1 MKKISRILGFGIVFP
16 LIYGFISAQQ
26 PAFIPANESEALYLT
41 SQRRIIPN
49 KYLFLKVDFDALK
62 TFLNQAPHENQMS
75 GGMLFKYPMPDGT
88 TQDFEI
94 WQYDMMEPGLA
105 NQLPGIKTFLGKGK
119 TDPYAVIR
127 LDYTYQGFHGYILSP
142 FGTAAIDPYAF
153 GNTTYYISYFK
164 DDLPNIH
171 APFFE
176 CGVNESV
183 SVENDDDFPEV
194 KSLLPLGTQRRN
206 YRLALA
212 CTGEYATYHGGTVSS
227 VASAMTTAMNRV
239 NGVYEKDLAVRM
251 NLVSNNNS
259 LIFLNAATDPYTN
272 NDGAAMLGQN
282 QTTVTNVIG
291 SANYDIGHV
300 FSTGGGGIASLAS
313 LCDNSVKAQGVT
325 GLPAPTGD
333 PFYIDYVAH
342 EMGHQFNGGHTF
354 NSTAGSCNGNR
365 SANDAY
371 EPGSGSTI
379 MAYAGICSPDNIQN
393 NSDDYFHARSYRTIY
408 TEIVTNEASC
418 PTTTNTGNNPPTVN
432 AGNGGKYVPIST
444 PFKLTAIGNDPDGNA
459 LTYCWEQY
467 DLGNSIP
474 LATNP
479 TSGTPP
485 LFRSFKPDTSATRY
499 FPRLQLVVNNTNDN
513 REKLPTYTRV
523 MTFRCTV
530 RDNVPNGGGISF
542 DTVGY
547 NFTASAGPF
556 LVTAPNNS
564 SAFWISNTTE
574 TVTWDVA
581 NTNVSPVSCSL
592 VNIRLSV
599 DGGYT
604 YPYLLAANT
613 PNDGSQTITV
623 PNIGTTITTCRV
635 MVEAVNNIFYDISNA
650 NFTISPSAP
659 QAPVAA
665 FTANDLDIC
674 QGQFVN
680 FTDQSTNGPTSWQ
693 WNFGGGGNPATS
705 TVQNPNNILF
715 NTPGTYTVTLT
726 VSNVSGSSTST
737 QTIVVNPL
745 PTASFTTTPA
755 NNSLSNGSATATP
768 TSGTPP
774 FSYQWFS
781 NPVQTTQ
788 TATNLP
794 AGTVGFTITDD
805 NGCSRNYNVTIPDNT
820 SVETASWINSIII
833 YPNPAT
839 ESVQV
844 RLGDIV
850 FADKIQIS
858 LFNNLGQAVYS
869 MVMPFEPVLTIP
881 VQEFASGW
889 YVLKIEAMDGAKQMP
904 LIIRK

>member
-1 MKKISRILGFGIVFP
+1 MKTITRILAIAIP
-16 LIYGFISAQQ
+16 FITGWMWAQQ
-26 PAFIPANESEALYLT
+26 PAFIPSNELEAVQLAP
-41 SQRRIIPN
+41 QRRIIPD
-49 KYLFLKVDFDALK
+49 KYNFVKVDFEALK
-62 TFLNQAPHENQMS
+62 SFLNQAPHENQMS
-75 GGMLFKYPMPDGT
+75 GGLLFKYPMPDGT

-105 NQLPGIKTFLGKGK
+105 DQLPGIKTFLGKGK

-153 GNTTYYISYFK
+153 GNTEYYVSYFK
-164 DDLPNIH
+164 HDLPNIH
-171 APFFE
+171 APYFD
-176 CGVNESV
+176 CGVTDGISAI
-183 SVENDDDFPEV
+183 NDDDLPEV
-194 KSLLPLGTQRRN
+194 KSQLPLGTQLRT

-212 CTGEYATYHGGTVSS
+212 CTGEYATYHGGTVAS
-227 VASAMTTAMNRV
+227 VASAMVTAMNRV
-239 NGVYEKDLAVRM
+239 NGVYERDLSARM
-251 NLVSNNNS
+251 SLVANNNN
-259 LIFLNAATDPYTN
+259 LIFLNATTDPYTN
-272 NDGAAMLGQN
+272 NNGSAMLSQN
-282 QTTVTNVIG
+282 QTTVNNVIG

-313 LCDNSVKAQGVT
+313 LCDNGVKAQGVT
-325 GLPAPTGD
+325 GLPAPIGD

-354 NSTAGSCNGNR
+354 NSTAGSCGGGNR
-365 SANDAY
+365 SASDAY

-379 MAYAGICSPDNIQN
+379 MAYAGICAPDNIQN

-408 TEIVTNEASC
+408 TEIVTNEAGC

-444 PFKLTAIGNDPDGNA
+444 PFKLTAIGNDANGNA

-467 DLGNSIP
+467 DLGNAIA

-547 NFTASAGPF
+547 NFTAAAGPF

-564 SAFWISNTTE
+564 SAYWISNTTE

-581 NTNVSPVSCSL
+581 NTNISPVSCSQ
-592 VNIRLSV
+592 VNIRLSI
-599 DGGYT
+599 DGGFT
-604 YPYLLAANT
+604 YPFLLAANT

-623 PNIGTTITTCRV
+623 PNIVTTTTTCRV
-635 MVEAVNNIFYDISNA
+635 MVESVNNIFYDISNA
-650 NFTISPSAP
+650 NFTISPTSP
-659 QAPVAA
+659 QPPVAA

-680 FTDQSTNGPTSWQ
+680 FTDQSTNGPTSWS
-693 WNFGGGGNPATS
+693 WNFGGGGSPATS
-705 TVQNPNNILF
+705 SVQNPSNILF
-715 NTPGTYTVTLT
+715 NTAGTYTVTLT
-726 VSNVSGSSTST
+726 ASNFSGTSTST

-745 PTASFTTTPA
+745 PSASITTTPA

-768 TSGTPP
+768 SGGTPP
-774 FSYQWFS
+774 YSYQWFS
-781 NPVQTTQ
+781 NPIQTTQ

-794 AGTVGFTITDD
+794 AGTVGLTITDSK
-805 NGCSRNYNVTIPDNT
+805 GCSRNYNVIIPDNT
-820 SVETASWINSIII
+820 SIETASWINDVIV

-839 ESVQV
+839 ESVQI
-844 RLGDIV
+844 RLGNVV
-850 FADKIQIS
+850 FTDKIQVS
-858 LFNNLGQAVYS
+858 LFNNLGQVIFS
-869 MVMPFEPVLTIP
+869 TMMPFEPVLTLP
-881 VQEFASGW
+881 VHGFASGW
-889 YVLKIEAMDGAKQMP
+889 YLLKIEAADGATQFP

>member
-1 MKKISRILGFGIVFP
+1 MKTLTRILGILFP
-16 LIYGFISAQQ
+16 FISGLMWAQQ
-26 PAFIPANESEALYLT
+26 PAFIPSNELEAIQLT
-41 SQRRIIPN
+41 SQRRIIPD
-49 KYLFLKVDFDALK
+49 KYNFVKVDFDALK

-75 GGMLFKYPMPDGT
+75 GGLLFKYPMPDGT

-105 NQLPGIKTFLGKGK
+105 EQLPGIKTFLGKGK

-142 FGTAAIDPYAF
+142 FGTAAIDPYTF
-153 GNTTYYISYFK
+153 GNSEYYISYFK
-164 DDLPNIH
+164 NDLPNIH
-171 APFFE
+171 APHFE
-176 CGVNESV
+176 CGVTEGV
-183 SVENDDDFPEV
+183 SAMNDDDLPEV
-194 KSLLPLGTQRRN
+194 KSLLPLGTQLRT

-212 CTGEYATYHGGTVSS
+212 CTGEYAAYHGGTVAL
-227 VASAMTTAMNRV
+227 VASAMVTAMNRV
-239 NGVYEKDLAVRM
+239 NGVYERDLSVRM
-251 NLVSNNNS
+251 NLVANNNN
-259 LIFLNAATDPYTN
+259 LIYLNATTDPYTN
-272 NDGAAMLGQN
+272 DNGAAMLSEN

-300 FSTGGGGIASLAS
+300 FSTGGGGIANLAS

-325 GLPAPTGD
+325 GLPAPIGD

-354 NSTAGSCNGNR
+354 NSTAGSCGGGNR

-408 TEIVTNEASC
+408 TEIVTNEPGC
-418 PTTTNTGNNPPTVN
+418 PTATNTGNTPPTVN

-444 PFKLTAIGNDPDGNA
+444 PFKLTAIGSDADGNA

-467 DLGNSIP
+467 DLGNAIG

-530 RDNVPNGGGISF
+530 RDNVPNGGGVSF

-547 NFTASAGPF
+547 NFTALAGPF
-556 LVTAPNNS
+556 LVTVPNNS
-564 SAFWISNTTE
+564 SAYWISNTTE

-581 NTNVSPVSCSL
+581 NTNSAPVNCSQ
-592 VNIRLSV
+592 VNIRLSI
-599 DGGYT
+599 DGGFT

-623 PNIGTTITTCRV
+623 PNIPTTTTTCRV
-635 MVEAVNNIFYDISNA
+635 MVESVNNIFYDISNA
-650 NFTISPSAP
+650 NFTISPTAP
-659 QAPVAA
+659 QPPVAA
-665 FTANDLDIC
+665 FSASDLDIC
-674 QGQFVN
+674 QGQYVN
-680 FTDQSTNGPTSWQ
+680 FTDQSTNSPTSWS
-693 WNFGGGGNPATS
+693 WNFGGGASPATS
-705 TVQNPNNILF
+705 SVQNPSNILF
-715 NTPGTYTVTLT
+715 NTAGTYTVTLT
-726 VSNVSGSSTST
+726 VSNLSGTSTST

-745 PTASFTTTPA
+745 PSAAITTTPA
-755 NNSLSNGSATATP
+755 NNNLSNGSATATP
-768 TSGTPP
+768 SGGTPP
-774 FSYQWFS
+774 YSYQWFS

-788 TATNLP
+788 TAINLP
-794 AGTVGFTITDD
+794 AGTIGLTITDSK
-805 NGCSRNYNVTIPDNT
+805 GCSRNYNVNIPDNT
-820 SVETASWINSIII
+820 SIEAASWINDVIV

-839 ESVQV
+839 ESVQI
-844 RLGDIV
+844 RLGNVV
-850 FADKIQIS
+850 FTDKIQVS
-858 LFNNLGQAVYS
+858 LFNYLGQAVYS
-869 MVMPFEPVLTIP
+869 TMMPFEPELSLP
-881 VQEFASGW
+881 VHGFASGW
-889 YVLKIEAMDGAKQMP
+889 YLLKIEAADGATQFP